1 MEIAQ
6 HLPDELIQQRVSMEI
21 DRIVQYLPDC
31 PDRVMVYWNKV
42 GNYLILLFCH

>member
-21 DRIVQYLPDC
+21 DGILQHLPGC
-31 PDRVMVYWNKV
+31 PVMV
-42 GNYLILLFCH
+42 